1 MESQRVRIQ
10 KYYFELTAIIAPA
23 PSAMSAPTTA
33 TASRSPSPLT
43 PEPSDSLEVNI
54 QSDFDLS
61 SSWYHSTKMPPWASD
76 PSVYSASH
84 KPEEDHMLRLDDLIE
99 QHAYDEYVILL
110 LYSPLL

>member
-1 MESQRVRIQ
+1 
-10 KYYFELTAIIAPA
+10 
-23 PSAMSAPTTA
+23 
-33 TASRSPSPLT
+33 
-43 PEPSDSLEVNI
+43 
-54 QSDFDLS
+54 
-61 SSWYHSTKMPPWASD
+61 MPPWASD